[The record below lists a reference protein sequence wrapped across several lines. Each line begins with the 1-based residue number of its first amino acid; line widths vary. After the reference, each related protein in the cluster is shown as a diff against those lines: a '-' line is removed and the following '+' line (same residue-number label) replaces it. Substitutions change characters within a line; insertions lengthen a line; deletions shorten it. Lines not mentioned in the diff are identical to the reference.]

1 MDLVVIT
8 YTAYLILSIA
18 ITVWVAQT
26 LSKNGQL
33 FLLDVFSGKKEL
45 ASSVNHLLVVG
56 FYLVNLGFVSLGLKL
71 GYNVVSC
78 REAIEALSIKEGTV
92 LLTLGVMH
100 FFNLF
105 VFSCLRNKCNNQPPV
120 VPDGFTEIGT

>member
-18 ITVWVAQT
+18 VTIWVAQT

-45 ASSVNHLLVVG
+45 ATSVNHLLVVG

-71 GYNVVSC
+71 GYDVASC

-100 FFNLF
+100 FFNLA
-105 VFSCLRNKCNNQPPV
+105 VFSCLRAKCNNQPPV